1 MLTYELA
8 QSLIAKYK
16 DAWEQQDPD
25 AILEIFTPDA
35 VYRERV
41 LGEPYRGHNQIKEY
55 WQTRVVDGQANIQFK
70 LMSLYIDKN
79 TMIAEWDAVFDDRVQ
94 SLRKHM
100 LEVAIMEVRGEKI
113 ESLREYWSSEI
124 LGHL

>member
-1 MLTYELA
+1 MLTHELA

-41 LGEPYRGHNQIKEY
+41 LGEPYRGHSQIKGY

-79 TMIAEWDAVFDDRVQ
+79 TMIAEWDVVFDDRVQ
-94 SLRKHM
+94 NLRKHM
-100 LEVAIMEVRGEKI
+100 LEVAIMEVQGEKI

-124 LGHL
+124 LAHL

>member
-1 MLTYELA
+1 MLTSELA

-16 DAWEQQDPD
+16 DAWERQDPD

-41 LGEPYRGHNQIKEY
+41 LGEPFRGHGQIKEY
-55 WQTRVVDGQANIQFK
+55 WQTRVVEGQANIEFK
-70 LMSLYIDKN
+70 LMSLYLDQN
-79 TMIAEWDAVFDDRVQ
+79 TMIAEWDVMFDDRVQ

-100 LEVAIMEVRGEKI
+100 LEVAIMEVRDGKI

-124 LGHL
+124 LCHL